1 MYFLS
6 CKSVV
11 DKFFSF
17 SLQKI
22 LNKKPKINMSDDNF
36 LSVALYLQFAMNSK
50 EKNPCCHKGD
60 NCKIMQD
67 K

>member
-22 LNKKPKINMSDDNF
+22 LNIKPKINMSDDNF

-50 EKNPCCHKGD
+50 EKKSMLP
-60 NCKIMQD
+60 
-67 K
+67 